1 MKRESDTLMME
12 APVQPA
18 TLRFQV
24 TDVTGTRELEVEVAA
39 DTPAGAVARTLAEQM
54 HLPDN
59 VPWALRDDRGG
70 FCDDT
75 RQVGEMVGQD
85 ARVWIVPKTH
95 LG

>member
-1 MKRESDTLMME
+1 MKQQSETLATE
-12 APVQPA
+12 TLVQPA
-18 TLRFQV
+18 TVRFQV
-24 TDVTGTRELEVEVAA
+24 TDVTCTRELDVEVAA
-39 DTPAGAVARTLAEQM
+39 NTPAGAVARNLAEQM

-75 RQVGEMVGQD
+75 RQIGEMIGEG